1 MLTWISDEPEHELVD
16 DSARGR
22 LIALYRQLDNDRNGR
37 LDGADLHAALDPR
50 QRGGGQEVTVTRE

>member
-1 MLTWISDEPEHELVD
+1 MVRAMVEHELVD